1 MSAHAAH
8 AAEPRTAAERDEIL
22 KDIAGKLPVKPNARK
37 RMIWMVCIAIGI
49 AAFAYLFLT
58 EPKRAW
64 GAYAIN
70 TLYWLG
76 IAQGAV
82 VLACAIRLANGR
94 WAGPI
99 LRIAESLSAFLPWGI
114 GLMAVLLV
122 AGIGTYLP
130 WVKHVEPRQAPWLNV
145 PFLYI
150 RTLASLGL
158 LWWLSRDLV
167 RTSLRTD
174 AHLLENH
181 VAPELKPQYEKLSEG
196 WRGDDAEGDWQRR
209 HLAMRAPQIVLLY
222 AVTYTLL
229 AWDFVMSLT
238 PDWVSTLFGWWFFMG
253 AFLSGIAMT
262 AFLSTQLRAKYRLE
276 AYITPH
282 HFWDVGKAVFAFSI
296 FWVYQF
302 WSQYLP
308 IWYANLPEET
318 WWVFLRFEEPWRRLG
333 FTVFAFVFLLPFLG
347 LMNMGTKK
355 NPFWLA
361 LFCLIVLSGMWLER
375 HVLVMPSLE
384 PERVWVS
391 LPEVGVTL
399 GFLGVFGWA
408 VQGFLTKYPS
418 VKVADV
424 LFPHGGH
431 GH

>member
-1 MSAHAAH
+1 MSTHSAPHADAGH
-8 AAEPRTAAERDEIL
+8 DAVL
-22 KDIAGKLPVKPNARK
+22 KDLATKLPVRPNARK
-37 RMIWMVCIAIGI
+37 RMIWMACMAIG
-49 AAFAYLFLT
+49 AVAFAYLFFT
-58 EPKRAW
+58 TPQRAW

-70 TLYWLG
+70 LLYWLG

-82 VLACAIRLANGR
+82 VLACAIRLSNGR

-99 LRIAESLSAFLPWGI
+99 MRIAESLSAFLPYGFA
-114 GLMAVLLV
+114 LMVILLV
-122 AGIGTYLP
+122 AGIWTYLP
-130 WVKHVEPRQAPWLNV
+130 WVKHVEPRQAPFLNV

-150 RTLASLGL
+150 RTLLGLGL
-158 LWWLSRDLV
+158 LWWLTRDLV

-174 AHLLENH
+174 AYLLRNH
-181 VAPELKPQYEKLSEG
+181 VAPELKPDYEKLCEG
-196 WRGDDAEGDWQRR
+196 WRGDQAEEAWQRDR
-209 HLAMRAPQIVLLY
+209 LTKRAPQIVVAY
-222 AVTYTLL
+222 AIVFTLMS
-229 AWDFVMSLT
+229 WDFVMCLT

-282 HFWDVGKAVFAFSI
+282 HFWDVGKIAFGFSI

-318 WWVFLRFEEPWRRLG
+318 WWVFLRFEEPWRRLA
-333 FTVFAFVFLLPFLG
+333 FTVFGFVFLLPFLG
-347 LMNMGTKK
+347 LMNMYTKK

-361 LFCLIVLSGMWLER
+361 LFSLIILSGMWMER
-375 HVLVMPSLE
+375 HILVMPSLE
-384 PERVWVS
+384 PDHVWVG
-391 LPEVGVTL
+391 LPEIGVTI
-399 GFLGVFGWA
+399 GFLGIFGWA
-408 VQGFLTKYPS
+408 VQSFLTKYPS
-418 VKVADV
+418 VKVADI
-424 LFPHGGH
+424 LSGHGGH